1 MPARLPPLNAI
12 RAFVV
17 AARHLSFTRAADELC
32 VTHSAVS
39 RQIKT
44 LEDYLGVALFERLT
58 RQVVLTAAGQ
68 RFYAE
73 VGGALDRIGAAAQ
86 SFTARPPERAVRIN
100 VRPSF
105 AVRWL
110 IPRLP
115 SFVERCPAIEPQ
127 VITSTLSPDKAADTF
142 DVAIRRGLKGW
153 PGDLTLQPFL
163 EDDVHVVAAP
173 ALLRAQPIAD
183 IHAIRRH
190 VLLSAKT
197 RKEDWPD
204 WQRFVGLARIK
215 PAGTLQFDH
224 LHFVLQAA
232 VDGLGIALC
241 PASLVGND
249 LATGRLVSPLPAF
262 RMPLQRYYYCV
273 APSAGPEAR
282 QFVAWLESE
291 LAAQGGTA

>member
-1 MPARLPPLNAI
+1 MSPRLPPLNAI

-32 VTHSAVS
+32 VTHSAIS

-44 LEDYLGVALFERLT
+44 LEDYLGVSLFDRLT
-58 RQVVLTAAGQ
+58 RQVVLSDAGQ
-68 RFYAE
+68 RLYGE
-73 VGGALDRIGAAAQ
+73 VGGALDQIHAAAFA
-86 SFTARPPERAVRIN
+86 FTTRPPAQAVRIN

-115 SFVERCPAIEPQ
+115 GFVEQYPGIEPQ
-127 VITSTLSPDKAADTF
+127 VVTSTLSPDKSADSY

-153 PGDLTLQPFL
+153 PADVPLHAFL

-173 ALLRAQPIAD
+173 ALLRTLPINEA
-183 IHAIRRH
+183 HAIRRH

-204 WQRFVGLARIK
+204 WQRHVGLARVK

-249 LATGRLVSPLPAF
+249 LSTGRLVSPLPAS
-262 RMPLQRYYYCV
+262 RMPLQRYYYYV
-273 APSAGPEAR
+273 SPSAGPQAMK
-282 QFVAWLESE
+282 FVAWLEGE
-291 LAAQGGTA
+291 MAGQAGAI